1 MNNWKIKDA
10 YVWLTSTDLRW
21 VCEGADGLSRELAVV
36 FTDNWMNLEATLVF
50 EGNILVR
57 KCVELTH
64 RHDKNIWLT
73 DKGEV
78 ESAYCR
84 VMAEGVRR
92 I

>member
-1 MNNWKIKDA
+1 MSDWKIKDA

-36 FTDNWMNLEATLVF
+36 FTDDYMNLEATLVF

-57 KCVELTH
+57 KCVELTN
-64 RHDKNIWLT
+64 RHDRNIWLT
-73 DKGEV
+73 DEKEI
-78 ESAYCR
+78 EAAYIR
-84 VMAEGVRR
+84 VMVEGVKR